1 MARPKI
7 KEAEGKLYFFRFT
20 ANQRIQH
27 VVLFVC
33 VILLVLTGMPLKF
46 HDADWA
52 RWLYKLFGGI
62 ESAPIVHRATG
73 AVLLTLFAYHLGY
86 LARTIW
92 TGSLRPLKQAGELN
106 LKTLIKTLITQ
117 PLVPN
122 LKDAKDILGLVKYLL
137 YLSPERPKG
146 DKYTWKEKADYLA
159 PFWGIVV
166 IGASGAM
173 MWNLEVT
180 TSVLPGWA
188 LNYALIAHSEEALLA
203 ALFLF
208 MWHWY
213 NVHFSVHVFPMSS
226 TFISGWMNEELM
238 IEEHYLT
245 YVQMMEKAGL
255 HDRIKP
261 MHGSAPTDPPA
272 PPVEPET
279 GGES

>member
-1 MARPKI
+1 MPGPKI
-7 KEAEGKLYFFRFT
+7 KEKDGSLYFFRFT
-20 ANQRIQH
+20 LNQRVQH

-46 HDADWA
+46 HDREWA
-52 RWLYKLFGGI
+52 TWLYKLFGGI
-62 ESAPIVHRATG
+62 EAAPVVHRTTG
-73 AVLLTLFAYHLGY
+73 AVLLMLFTYHVGY
-86 LARTIW
+86 VARAVW
-92 TGSLRPLKQAGELN
+92 VGSIRPLKQAGELSGKS
-106 LKTLIKTLITQ
+106 LLRVLLQQ

-166 IGASGAM
+166 IGASGVI
-173 MWNLEVT
+173 MWNLEAT
-180 TSVLPGWA
+180 TSVLPGWV

-245 YVQMMEKAGL
+245 YVDMMTAAGL
-255 HDRIKP
+255 TDRIKP
-261 MHGSAPTDPPA
+261 MHGAPL
-272 PPVEPET
+272 EPEHEPPSDEPE
-279 GGES
+279 GEA

>member
-7 KEAEGKLYFFRFT
+7 KEHEGQLYFFRFT
-20 ANQRIQH
+20 LNQRIQH
-27 VVLFVC
+27 VVLFIC

-46 HDADWA
+46 HGQEWA
-52 RWLYKLFGGI
+52 AWLYALFGGI
-62 ESAPIVHRATG
+62 HAAPIVHRVVG
-73 AVLLTLFAYHLGY
+73 VVLLTLFAYHVGY
-86 LARTIW
+86 LARMIW
-92 TGSLRPLKQAGELN
+92 VNSLRPLKQAGDLN
-106 LKTLIKTLITQ
+106 LKSLFLTLVTQ

-122 LKDAKDILGLVKYLL
+122 LKDAKDLLGLVKYLL

-146 DKYTWKEKADYLA
+146 DKFTWKEKADYLA

-166 IGASGAM
+166 IGGSGAM

-226 TFISGWMNEELM
+226 TFITGYMSEELM

-245 YVQMMEKAGL
+245 YVEMMTAAGL
-255 HDRIKP
+255 EHRIKP
-261 MHGSAPTDPPA
+261 MHGSKPDAAPPTGDQTDPEGQA
-272 PPVEPET
+272 
-279 GGES
+279 

>member
-7 KEAEGKLYFFRFT
+7 KEVDGELHFFRFT
-20 ANQRIQH
+20 LNQRIQH

-46 HDADWA
+46 SHEGWA
-52 RWLYKLFGGI
+52 QSLYALFGGI
-62 ESAPIVHRATG
+62 NAAPIVHRVTG

-92 TGSLRPLKQAGELN
+92 TGSLRPLKQRGELN
-106 LKTLIKTLITQ
+106 LKSLIKTLITQ

-122 LKDAKDILGLVKYLL
+122 LKDAKDILALVKYLL
-137 YLSPERPKG
+137 YLSPQRPEG
-146 DKYTWKEKADYLA
+146 DRFTWKEKADYLA
-159 PFWGIVV
+159 PFWGIAV
-166 IGASGAM
+166 IGGTGAM
-173 MWNLEVT
+173 MWNLEAT
-180 TSVLPGWA
+180 TRVLPGWA

-226 TFISGWMNEELM
+226 TFITGYMSEELM
-238 IEEHYLT
+238 IEEHYLQ
-245 YVQMMEKAGL
+245 YISMMNKAGL
-255 HDRIKP
+255 QDRIKP
-261 MHGSAPTDPPA
+261 MHGSELDVSPEPPPQA
-272 PPVEPET
+272 EP
-279 GGES
+279 GGDS